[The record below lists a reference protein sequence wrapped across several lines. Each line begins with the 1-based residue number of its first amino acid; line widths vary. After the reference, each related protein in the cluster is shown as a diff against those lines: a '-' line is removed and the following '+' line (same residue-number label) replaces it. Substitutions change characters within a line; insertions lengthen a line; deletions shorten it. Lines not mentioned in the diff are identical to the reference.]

1 MLASF
6 SVCLSH
12 VLLNRMD
19 WNVKEIVGSRFRKE
33 SLVLSLAKDGH
44 ILTRKSAVSSWFV
57 SGPDI

>member
-44 ILTRKSAVSSWFV
+44 ILTRKLQWLAGF
-57 SGPDI
+57 